1 MSYKPVVAAALS
13 AQGGAEPAGYG
24 RRGASSSYQLV
35 AVGCDVVWKISDDVD
50 DVDDVAVGLTRRPGQ
65 QVIAQLVGIL
75 AAYVDAYR
83 DPVDA

>member
-50 DVDDVAVGLTRRPGQ
+50 DVAVGLTRRPGQ